1 MTDDLSG
8 THSGGCLCGA
18 SRFQFTGAPKFAIQC
33 FCRDC
38 QHVSGGGHLPQMA
51 VDRAALTQTGP
62 IKTYA
67 ATAVSGNTLG
77 FHFCADCG
85 SPLLKTTTR
94 APDLVFVY
102 PGALDDPALY
112 EPGRDVFETSR
123 QPWDH

>member
-1 MTDDLSG
+1 MTDTHSG
-8 THSGGCLCGA
+8 TYSGGCLCGA
-18 SRFQFTGAPKFAIQC
+18 SRFAFSGDPKFAIQC

-51 VDRAALTQTGP
+51 VDRAALTRTGP
-62 IKTYA
+62 IRTFESTA
-67 ATAVSGNTLG
+67 ASGSTLG

-112 EPGRDVFETSR
+112 TPGRDVFEDSR
-123 QPWDH
+123 QPWDV